1 MNIPPFQARI
11 EDFPPEGQKDSGSS
25 IVYWMQSAQRFEDNM
40 ALNYAAA
47 EAERNN
53 LPFHI
58 IFCLDTSYPDA
69 SARHFWFMIQGLQ
82 EIAAECRKTS
92 VNFSVLPGSPPEVFS
107 REDLHRH
114 LGGIRLL
121 VTERSYLRH
130 LRLWRKDVAAQIN
143 SRGGRFIQ
151 LDSEV
156 LVPHNLVS
164 SKKEY
169 AAATIRKKITSQWL
183 PYLRGERHE
192 RQFYMGPVSGYLSET
207 REKTESEIPLSLNNE
222 ELIQL
227 TSYDDFTAL
236 LTRRGMHAPSPV
248 PAPVDTFRGG
258 SNAAHE
264 RLERFL
270 NEDFPR
276 YGEIRNDPGNPVQSD
291 LSPYLHFGMISVL
304 RIAWSTVEAAED
316 LRQYPK
322 RNSEAVPDES
332 LEAFLEELIVRREL
346 AKNFVRFESR
356 YDSYEGIPEWAAKSL
371 EEHAGDPREHL
382 YSLKELEEGRTY
394 DPYWNACQLEMV
406 KTGKMHGYM
415 RMYWGKKVL
424 EWSKSPREAFEHL
437 LYLNNRWE
445 LDGRDENGYT
455 GVSWCFGTHDR
466 GWKERPIFGKIR
478 YMNDK
483 GLERK
488 FDIKSYAQKWLD

>member
-1 MNIPPFQARI
+1 
-11 EDFPPEGQKDSGSS
+11 
-25 IVYWMQSAQRFEDNM
+25 M
-40 ALNYAAA
+40 ALNYAAK
-47 EAERNN
+47 EASRSK
-53 LPFHI
+53 LPLHV
-58 IFCLDTSYPDA
+58 IFCLDTSYPEA

-82 EIAAECRKTS
+82 EIATDCREAG
-92 VNFSVLPGSPPEVFS
+92 VNFSILPGTPGEVFS
-107 REDLHRH
+107 REDLHQH

-130 LRLWRKDVAAQIN
+130 LRLWRKNVAAEIN
-143 SRGGRFIQ
+143 SRGGEFIQ

-183 PYLRGERHE
+183 PYLYGEDRE
-192 RQFYMGPVSGYLSET
+192 REFYMGPVAEYLT
-207 REKTESEIPLSLNNE
+207 QP
-222 ELIQL
+222 IQ
-227 TSYDDFTAL
+227 DRNAAI
-236 LTRRGMHAPSPV
+236 HAPSPDIPDSLNLEELLQLSTYNDLAAYIRNSGMDV
-248 PAPVDTFRGG
+248 PAAVPGPVHGFTGG
-258 SNAAHE
+258 SAAAHE
-264 RLERFL
+264 HLERFL
-270 NEDFPR
+270 NEDFPE
-276 YGEIRNDPGNPVQSD
+276 YAETRNDPAKPVQSN

-304 RIAWSTVEAAED
+304 RVAWSTVEAAEQ

-322 RNSEAVPDES
+322 RNPEAVPKES
-332 LEAFLEELIVRREL
+332 LEAFLEELVVRREL
-346 AKNFVRFESR
+346 AKNFVRFETR
-356 YDSYEGIPEWAAKSL
+356 YDSYDGIPQWAAQSL
-371 EEHAGDPREHL
+371 ENHSQDPREYT
-382 YSLKELEEGRTY
+382 YSLDELEEGRTY

-424 EWSKSPREAFEHL
+424 EWSPSPREAFERL

-445 LDGRDENGYT
+445 LDGRDENGYA

-478 YMNDK
+478 YMNDR

-488 FDIKSYAQKWLD
+488 FDIKTYAQKWLD